1 MTGPREKL
9 LLLESDTILFNE
21 NNISTIYKNFITK
34 YDNPE
39 P

>member
-9 LLLESDTILFNE
+9 LLLESNTTILNE
-21 NNISTIYKNFITK
+21 KNFPIMYKNFITK